1 MSEIEKQELEKEPE
15 KEKEPKIEKQIIE
28 KIEKPA
34 IIKPKKEIP
43 KIEKSKIEKPITEKS
58 KIEKP
63 VTEKSKIEK
72 PAVDK
77 PKKLVNND
85 IKNRLNLMFAN
96 KKFGEKRDFGGIK
109 HKTEEKNDKIELK
122 AEENKKEQ
130 EQEKKNEINIIKDEN
145 ENKNKII
152 DSINNIEDD
161 DIYEHIEAKKR
172 YTVFDNSGKMNKKF
186 MLGKTS
192 TMLEQEEEEEKKE
205 KIYKGFLK
213 KKTYEFSQLQRP
225 SSYQELQKYWDYE
238 KNIFDCKILDFSSK
252 LNINNKSII
261 L

>member
-1 MSEIEKQELEKEPE
+1 MPEKKTELKIEKEPE
-15 KEKEPKIEKQIIE
+15 IEKVPEKEKGLEIEKEPEIVENEPEKEPEIEKQIIE
-28 KIEKPA
+28 KIEKPE
-34 IIKPKKEIP
+34 IIKPKKE
-43 KIEKSKIEKPITEKS
+43 KLKIEKPI
-58 KIEKP
+58 I
-63 VTEKSKIEK
+63 EKSKIEK

-109 HKTEEKNDKIELK
+109 NKNEEKNDKNELK

-130 EQEKKNEINIIKDEN
+130 EEKNNEINIIKDEN
-145 ENKNKII
+145 ENKILN
-152 DSINNIEDD
+152 SINNIEEDD
-161 DIYEHIEAKKR
+161 DIYEHIETKKR
-172 YTVFDNSGKMNKKF
+172 YTVFDNPTKINKKF

-192 TMLEQEEEEEKKE
+192 TMLEQEVEEEKKE
-205 KIYKGFLK
+205 KIYKGYLK

-252 LNINNKSII
+252 
-261 L
+261 